1 MLFILAI
8 GLTAWCRCHDM
19 DFSNHSRVQFANFCF
34 LLVQFSAF
42 VGFFCT
48 LSSCGCLYY
57 CSTAG
62 GPFSDS
68 LLRDVTNALPMKS
81 VKSPRRFSLWDLFL
95 VL

>member
-42 VGFFCT
+42 VGSSSGRFVVAHFNQT
-48 LSSCGCLYY
+48 FNSSVSQMIWVYLYALSE
-57 CSTAG
+57 
-62 GPFSDS
+62 
-68 LLRDVTNALPMKS
+68 LRNVT
-81 VKSPRRFSLWDLFL
+81 
-95 VL
+95 